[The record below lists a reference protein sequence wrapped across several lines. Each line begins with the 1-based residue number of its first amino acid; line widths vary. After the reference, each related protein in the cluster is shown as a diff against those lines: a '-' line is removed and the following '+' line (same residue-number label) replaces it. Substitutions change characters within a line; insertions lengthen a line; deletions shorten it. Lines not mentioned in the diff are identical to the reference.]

1 MINIK
6 SNILVSLV
14 IGTLLVFGGLF
25 FAVRSTSAFGFDGYT
40 VCHVPQG
47 NPDNAQTLHLGLSG
61 YLNHLFNHPLDYAGE
76 CEEEEP
82 EPSPSPSPSPEPCE
96 EDGKDCE
103 EPSPSPEPVVENQ
116 SLSAPTAPTCPDGNT
131 TNVVANLH
139 VLRAGA
145 DATVNFFITEGNNAS
160 IFYSVVGQPHWQ
172 YAVADVKPNA
182 DNFVSYTIHDLD
194 PNLGYDFGAQQ
205 RQGCGGGQTT
215 GIVVDGPATQLFG
228 LSYWE

>member
-1 MINIK
+1 MRG
-6 SNILVSLV
+6 NILVSLV

-25 FAVRSTSAFGFDGYT
+25 FAANSYAWGFNI
-40 VCHVPQG
+40 CNIFPNLPQC
-47 NPDNAQTLHLGLSG
+47 Q
-61 YLNHLFNHPLDYAGE
+61 
-76 CEEEEP
+76 EP
-82 EPSPSPSPSPEPCE
+82 SPTPSPSPSPSPEPE
-96 EDGKDCE
+96 ECDEGYVLVEDECVPE
-103 EPSPSPEPVVENQ
+103 EQPSPSPEPVVETQ
-116 SLSAPTAPTCPDGNT
+116 GQPAPTAPVCPDGNT

-139 VLRAGA
+139 VLRAGS

-205 RQGCGGGQTT
+205 RFGCGGGQTT
-215 GIVVDGPATQLFG
+215 GVVVDGPVTQLFN
-228 LSYWE
+228 LTYWE

>member
-1 MINIK
+1 
-6 SNILVSLV
+6 LVV
-14 IGTLLVFGGLF
+14 AGGLVFATG
-25 FAVRSTSAFGFDGYT
+25 ANAFGNIT
-40 VCHVPQG
+40 ICHKPPT
-47 NPDNAQTLHLGLSG
+47 PDQTISINFAALPAHLAHGDSIG
-61 YLNHLFNHPLDYAGE
+61 PCQTAS
-76 CEEEEP
+76 P
-82 EPSPSPSPSPEPCE
+82 TPSPSPSPSPEPE
-96 EDGKDCE
+96 ECDKGYIRVEDECVPE
-103 EPSPSPEPVVENQ
+103 EQPSPEPVIETQ
-116 SLSAPTAPTCPDGNT
+116 RQPAPTAPVCPEGNT

-194 PNLGYDFGAQQ
+194 PSLGYDFGVSQHF
-205 RQGCGGGQTT
+205 GCGGGQTT
-215 GIVVDGPATQLFG
+215 GVVVDGPVTQLFN